1 MRERDSLPFSLSSL
15 PSFFYFYLSSFFF
28 FFFFFG
34 TTVEP
39 PLTATS
45 LQRQFFFGGQSLH
58 PLLFQPLYN
67 GQLSTM
73 ATFFYSQG
81 GRCRAVQLYWNR
93 L

>member
-15 PSFFYFYLSSFFF
+15 PSFFYFYLSFIFYFLFFL
-28 FFFFFG
+28 
-34 TTVEP
+34 E
-39 PLTATS
+39 
-45 LQRQFFFGGQSLH
+45 LQQFFFGGQSIH

-81 GRCRAVQLYWNR
+81 GRCRAVQLY
-93 L
+93 